1 MTTTDPAAKTSAA
14 PGDDVESDPHYAALA
29 QLSVA
34 PLWRRYGELMPP
46 EPVRRAEP
54 HLWRYA
60 QLRPQAL
67 HFSEAL
73 DMAEAERRVLMLV
86 NPALTD
92 PPATVN
98 TLFAGIQVLMPGE
111 TAQAHRHAAGAFR
124 FVIEG
129 SGAHTT
135 VDGERVPMS
144 PGDLVLTPGWAW
156 HDHTHRGEVLMTWL
170 DGLDYPLVN
179 ALNAGFFEPYGQH
192 LQPVTEPEDISS
204 RQLLH
209 GRLNPVW
216 QRPHPGVSPIRNYR
230 WAETERALSGIADD
244 AEGSA
249 AEGVQLEYTNP
260 WTGGPAGRRCPPSA
274 AGSAGCAPG
283 SPAGRAATPRA
294 RSTTWY
300 PARGARRS
308 ATPGWTGRP
317 RTSSPSL
324 GGCPTGTARRRVG
337 TPCCSATATS
347 RCSARWASTARAGS
361 RALRPR

>member
-260 WTGGPAGRRCPPSA
+260 WTGGPALPTIGCRIGRLR
-274 AGSAGCAPG
+274 AGFA
-283 SPAGRAATPRA
+283 
-294 RSTTWY
+294 
-300 PARGARRS
+300 
-308 ATPGWTGRP
+308 GRP
-317 RTSSPSL
+317 RRHT
-324 GGCPTGTARRRVG
+324 
-337 TPCCSATATS
+337 
-347 RCSARWASTARAGS
+347 ASTIYHVVSGEGSTEVGDTWLDWSAKDVFAVPGWLPYRHRASAGRDAVLFS
-361 RALRPR
+361 YSDEPVLRPLGLYRESWL